1 MSVVLKA
8 LAEPLPIPKPASQA
22 VRSSREPRAES
33 REPLHCA
40 ARSVHNGRG
49 MSEQPTPSM
58 REQGEPIA
66 ERRERSRGRRHR
78 GMELIFRGLR
88 ATVGHA
94 HNLRAGLGVFLLTGV
109 LLCGVAIWGFAT
121 IAGEVREGD
130 TQAFDEAVLHL
141 LGEHRIAWVERSLL
155 EITALGTG
163 LVVMMVVGVAAMFL
177 WLTRHRY
184 SAMLLL
190 VATAGGLLLNNI
202 LKYTFQ
208 RPRPRV
214 FEWVDSPVTSS
225 FPSGHAMSAAIVYVT
240 VAYLA
245 ARLMKRRVFR
255 LLTMFAAFALV
266 ALIGLSRMYLGVH
279 YPSDVLGGYVI
290 GIGWAAFCM
299 ATLEAIQAYGR
310 RNAPREMAR
319 FERPPESAVDAAAA
333 AGAMDAA
340 AAVAVE
346 AEGKGIDP
354 AVLAADI
361 RSARER
367 DRKADEKQLQREER
381 QI

>member
-1 MSVVLKA
+1 V
-8 LAEPLPIPKPASQA
+8 
-22 VRSSREPRAES
+22 
-33 REPLHCA
+33 HFGA
-40 ARSVHNGRG
+40 A
-49 MSEQPTPSM
+49 MSEEPTPSM

-66 ERRERSRGRRHR
+66 ERRRFDRVRRHR
-78 GMELIFRGLR
+78 AMELVFRGLR
-88 ATVGHA
+88 AAIGRA
-94 HNLRAGLGVFLLTGV
+94 HDLRAGLGIFLLLGAV
-109 LLCGVAIWGFAT
+109 LSGIAIWGFAKL
-121 IAGEVREGD
+121 AGEVREGD
-130 TQAFDEAVLHL
+130 TQAFDEAMLHL
-141 LGEHRIAWVERSLL
+141 IDEHRVAWVERSLL

-163 LVVMMVVGVAAMFL
+163 LVVMMVVGTAAMFL

-184 SAMLLL
+184 SSMLLL

-202 LKYTFQ
+202 LKYTFK
-208 RPRPRV
+208 RPRPQV

-255 LLTMFAAFALV
+255 LLTMLAAFLLI

-319 FERPPESAVDAAAA
+319 YERPPESKVDAAAE

-340 AAVAVE
+340 AAVALE

-354 AVLAADI
+354 AVLAAD
-361 RSARER
+361 RRKER
-367 DRKADEKQLQREER
+367 DDQQKADAKRAVAEER
-381 QI
+381 AVGD